1 MTFRKAGARSR
12 LSLLNRGM
20 IRKPHKYCRKDVS
33 QRYRNTDQQYSGRT
47 QCIFSALEEGDTMI
61 CVKNSQ
67 MILDNQVGE
76 TERDCFDGTKNFR
89 DLTKTQ
95 KMANI
100 PKTLFS
106 A

>member
-1 MTFRKAGARSR
+1 
-12 LSLLNRGM
+12 
-20 IRKPHKYCRKDVS
+20 
-33 QRYRNTDQQYSGRT
+33 
-47 QCIFSALEEGDTMI
+47 
-61 CVKNSQ
+61 

-76 TERDCFDGTKNFR
+76 TERDCFDGTENFR

-106 A
+106 ASGCLCVYKISLNSQNILHF